1 MKNILVV
8 VDSIDNVKELLKK
21 SLRLLPEKLTV
32 LIFEA
37 AVRKKVDATLAEH
50 KSDSCQVELF
60 DVSSEEIKN
69 KTDHVIKIASDS
81 ASDTIV
87 INRQYIPGEKRNFS
101 FEKNL
106 LKALKKTNLIICG
119 DKRWQ
124 PTMNILGTLDIE
136 NDNAEQLQLNLATLE
151 RSARISEKVNG
162 KLHLMS
168 VIGMSRVSQELDIVE
183 PIEMLIKKGKQVKAQ
198 LESFVSKNNASLK
211 YTPHVEAG
219 LPYNEIPSLAK
230 KQSIDLVVLGN
241 VGRTGLTGLIVGNT
255 AEKILQRLS
264 VDVFI
269 IKK

>member
-1 MKNILVV
+1 MNNILVV

-32 LIFEA
+32 LIFDT
-37 AVRKKVDATLAEH
+37 AVSKKVDTTLAENKH
-50 KSDSCQVELF
+50 DNCQVELL
-60 DVSSEEIKN
+60 DVSSEKINN
-69 KTDHVIKIASDS
+69 KTEKVIKIASDS
-81 ASDTIV
+81 GSDTIV

-101 FEKNL
+101 FEKSL
-106 LKALKKTNLIICG
+106 LKALKKTNLIICS

-136 NDNAEQLQLNLATLE
+136 NDNTEQLQLNLATLE
-151 RSARISEKVNG
+151 RSARITEKVNG

-168 VIGMSRVSQELDIVE
+168 VIAMSRVSQELDIVE
-183 PIEMLIKKGKQVKAQ
+183 PIEILIKKGKAVKTQ
-198 LESFVSKNNASLK
+198 LENFVSEHNAALT
-211 YTPHVEAG
+211 YTSHIEAG

-230 KQSIDLVVLGN
+230 KQGIDLVVLGN

-264 VDVFI
+264 VDVLI